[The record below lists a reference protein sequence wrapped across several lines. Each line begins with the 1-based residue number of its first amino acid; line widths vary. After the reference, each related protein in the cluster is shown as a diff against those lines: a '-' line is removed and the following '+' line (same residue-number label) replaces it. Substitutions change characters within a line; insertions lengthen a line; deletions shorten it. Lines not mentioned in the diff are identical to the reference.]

1 MFNRDAFS
9 NGQVD
14 SKLWLCRELER
25 LGWHST
31 MTHIYGG
38 WYGVLAFLMFSR
50 DFPVKQIRSF
60 DVDPSCEPI
69 ADMINNSYVYK
80 EWTFK
85 AHTVDC
91 NQAIVGYGIPD
102 LIINTSTEHFESMD
116 WFNSIPSGTRIVLQG
131 NNMVHDDHFGNA
143 TDLTDFEN
151 KFKLSEVVY
160 SGELKFEYPDWN
172 FTRYMIIGY
181 K

>member
-38 WYGVLAFLMFSR
+38 WYGVTAFLLLSR
-50 DFPVKQIRSF
+50 DFPVEKIRSF
-60 DVDPSCEPI
+60 DVDPTCEPI
-69 ADMINNSYVYK
+69 ADMINENWVIK
-80 EWTFK
+80 EWKFK
-85 AHTVDC
+85 AFTADC
-91 NQAIVGYGIPD
+91 NYPLSEGVPD
-102 LIINTSTEHFESMD
+102 LVINTSTEHFGSMA
-116 WFNSIPSGTRIVLQG
+116 WFDNILPGTRVVLQG
-131 NNMVHDDHFGNA
+131 NNLVHDDHFGNA

-151 KFKLSEVVY
+151 KFKLSDVVY